1 MKEILKDTYL
11 LPECRVMEVK
21 LQGVIAT
28 SGSGTGNES
37 FGEDTGI
44 GW

>member
-21 LQGVIAT
+21 LQGVIAL
-28 SGSGTGNES
+28 SGNGNEE
-37 FGEDTGI
+37 FGEQGGT
-44 GW
+44 W

>member
-21 LQGVIAT
+21 LQGMIAV
-28 SGSGTGNES
+28 SGSGKGNES
-37 FGEDTGI
+37 LGI
-44 GW
+44 DDDVVW

>member
-21 LQGVIAT
+21 LQGMIAL
-28 SGSGTGNES
+28 SGNDNEGFVNEPGS
-37 FGEDTGI
+37 
-44 GW
+44 WS